1 MRKRIVVQKS
11 VNKNPY
17 VNVFGKYIR
26 VNEADLASYK
36 GMEIV
41 YK

>member
-1 MRKRIVVQKS
+1 MRKRIVQKNS
-11 VNKNPY
+11 NKKPY

-26 VNEADLASYK
+26 VNESDLESYK

>member
-1 MRKRIVVQKS
+1 MRKRIVVQKNS
-11 VNKNPY
+11 NKKPY
-17 VNVFGKYIR
+17 VNIFGKYIQ
-26 VNEADLASYK
+26 VNESDLASYK

>member
-1 MRKRIVVQKS
+1 MRKRITVQKR
-11 VNKNPY
+11 NKKPY
-17 VNVFGKYIR
+17 VNIFGKYIQ

>member
-1 MRKRIVVQKS
+1 MRKRIVVQKNS
-11 VNKNPY
+11 NKKPY
-17 VNVFGKYIR
+17 VNIFGKYIR
-26 VNEADLASYK
+26 VNEADLESYK

>member
-1 MRKRIVVQKS
+1 MRKRIVQKNS
-11 VNKNPY
+11 NKKPY

-26 VNEADLASYK
+26 VNETDLESYK

>member
-1 MRKRIVVQKS
+1 MRKRITVQKS
-11 VNKNPY
+11 SNKKPY
-17 VNVFGKYIR
+17 VNIFGKYIQ
-26 VNEADLASYK
+26 VNEADLESYK